1 MSDNAPLTE
10 QPFFSHL
17 VELRDR
23 LIRMVAAVLVLLIIL
38 FPFGNDIF
46 HLLARPV
53 MAALPEGNSMI
64 ATKVLSPFLT
74 PLKLAFVA
82 SVFIAMPYLLYQLWS
97 FIAPG
102 LYQHEKRLAF
112 PLLLSSIVLFYFGAA
127 FAYFVVL
134 PLLFPFLV
142 GVTPQDV
149 EVMPDIA
156 DYLDIAIRLFFAFGM
171 AFEVPIATIL
181 LVLAKATTP
190 ERLAEKRPYVIVGAF
205 VIGMLLTPPDII
217 SQTMLA
223 LPMWVLFEVG
233 LLVSRMLVRR
243 RAATAD
249 AADDDAPTETA
260 GAVPATAAA
269 AAGGAATSTAEPVE
283 PGEFEPLD
291 DRQMEDEFD
300 RIEAE
305 FEALEAESNDR
316 SSMGGDAAAGTGDP
330 DAASDDDEE
339 DTASVD
345 AERDGP
351 VADAGDAAPPT
362 AWTADDSAD
371 MLDEEDA
378 FPARTATEALVDA
391 KLEQIAAL
399 RATGAFDEA
408 RRLLYEVL
416 SEGNA
421 TQIKVA
427 RNILEQLD
435 G

>member
-1 MSDNAPLTE
+1 MSDNATLSE

-23 LIRMVAAVLVLLIIL
+23 LIRMVAAVIVLLVIL

-46 HLLARPV
+46 HMLAQPV
-53 MAALPEGNSMI
+53 MNALPEGNSMI

-82 SVFIAMPYLLYQLWS
+82 AVFLAMPYLLYQLWS

-112 PLLLSSIVLFYFGAA
+112 PLLLSSILLFYLGAA
-127 FAYFVVL
+127 FAYLVVL

-142 GVTPQDV
+142 GVTPKDV

-181 LVLAKATTP
+181 LVLARATTP
-190 ERLAEKRPYVIVGAF
+190 DKLAQKRPYVIVGAF
-205 VIGMLLTPPDII
+205 IIGMLLTPPDVI

-223 LPMWVLFEVG
+223 LPMWVLFEIG
-233 LLVSRMLVRR
+233 LVVSRILLRTR
-243 RAATAD
+243 GASG
-249 AADDDAPTETA
+249 DDGGGGDGAPVVA
-260 GAVPATAAA
+260 GGMAATAAA
-269 AAGGAATSTAEPVE
+269 ATSGMRTDVDTEV
-283 PGEFEPLD
+283 FKPLD
-291 DRQMEDEFD
+291 DREMEDEFD

-305 FEALEAESNDR
+305 FDALDDSLQDGSPGTESPVEDTV
-316 SSMGGDAAAGTGDP
+316 D
-330 DAASDDDEE
+330 DDDEE
-339 DTASVD
+339 NDADDEVPNDVD
-345 AERDGP
+345 SKAL
-351 VADAGDAAPPT
+351 
-362 AWTADDSAD
+362 WSADDSAD
-371 MLDEEDA
+371 MLDEEDE
-378 FPARTATEALVDA
+378 FPPRSATEALVDA
-391 KLEQIAAL
+391 KLEQVAAL

-416 SEGNA
+416 SDGNE
-421 TQIKVA
+421 TQVKVA
-427 RNILEQLD
+427 RNILKQLD
-435 G
+435 S